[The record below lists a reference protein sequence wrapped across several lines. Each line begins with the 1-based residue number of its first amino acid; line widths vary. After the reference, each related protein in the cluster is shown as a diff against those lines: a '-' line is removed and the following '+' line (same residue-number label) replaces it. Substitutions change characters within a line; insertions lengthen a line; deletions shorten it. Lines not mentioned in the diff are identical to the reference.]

1 MQTDFASCHRLLT
14 HLFSSLSFSIFNLRF
29 GRKEEGLC
37 SYRLYV
43 ARFADKWSL
52 KANNSDSLTAK
63 HEIGKW
69 TEMSL

>member
-1 MQTDFASCHRLLT
+1 MEEDEAKYGVHIIQT
-14 HLFSSLSFSIFNLRF
+14 SL
-29 GRKEEGLC
+29 
-37 SYRLYV
+37 
-43 ARFADKWSL
+43 ADKWSL